1 MTKRGTNDMIDISK
15 HLMNWIRKPRLFFL
29 IQLLLFVTIFAM
41 AFNIEYKH
49 VMDAI
54 RDAGKSNNTNANH
67 IAHMMGEYHK
77 SIVGVLQSYTTRP
90 LLINAVKKKDFEVAT
105 THLAG
110 MKKNNPEIDL
120 IFITDRNGIL
130 WVNYPYFPEAIN
142 KDLSYRDWYKGVSG
156 RGQPYISGVFK
167 LITGK
172 QDLAVAIAVP
182 FFDEKGRVIGIL
194 SVSLRTSV
202 FADDIQSLIR
212 DEMTKITLIDQM
224 GNIIYSNKLPYEKE
238 VMKYPFSFSSDIIT
252 ANAPVKAFMW
262 TVVVEKEKSA
272 ILVSISSHFIHTA
285 VTAFILYLLVGFALV
300 FMRKRVVL
308 QQAFALLASEEKLQE
323 SEEKYRS
330 IFENTTEGI
339 FQTAPEGRFISVNPA
354 MARIH
359 GFSSPEEMVTSIT
372 NIGEQLYLNAEDRKR
387 YREILEKSG
396 TVRNFEVQVYRKDR
410 SIIWTSTSSHI
421 AKDATGKVLYFEGTV
436 EEITERKQS
445 EDKLRKS
452 LGSIIQV
459 LSLML
464 ETRDPYTAG
473 HQKRVSSLARSIAQ
487 EMNLSNDMIGNIR
500 MAGTIHDIG
509 KLSVPAEILSKPTKL
524 TDVEFS
530 LIKIHPQTGYDIL
543 KDVELPS
550 PIARIVLQHHER
562 IDGSGYP
569 QGLKGEEIILEARII
584 AVADVVEAIASH
596 RPYRPARGIDAAL
609 EEIRK
614 NQGVLYDSAAVD
626 ACIRIFEEKSFS
638 FG

>member
-1 MTKRGTNDMIDISK
+1 MIDISK
-15 HLMNWIRKPRLFFL
+15 SVFKWIMKPRSFFL
-29 IQLLLFVTIFAM
+29 IQLLFFVIIFAA
-41 AFNIEYKH
+41 AFHVEYKH
-49 VMDAI
+49 FMNTTKDTI
-54 RDAGKSNNTNANH
+54 KSNNETAEQLSKLIMNH
-67 IAHMMGEYHK
+67 QQAIIG
-77 SIVGVLQSYTTRP
+77 IIRSYGTKRS
-90 LLINAVKKKDFEVAT
+90 LINAVKERDAEAMTIHFVN
-105 THLAG
+105 
-110 MKKNNPEIDL
+110 MRKNMPDL
-120 IFITDRNGIL
+120 DIVFIADTSAVL
-130 WVNYPYFPEAIN
+130 WANYPKQSGSVGKSF
-142 KDLSYRDWYKGVSG
+142 SHRDWYIGTSRQWKPYVSG
-156 RGQPYISGVFK
+156 VYKRIVRSK
-167 LITGK
+167 
-172 QDLAVAIAVP
+172 DLVVAIAVP
-182 FFDEKGRVIGIL
+182 VFDEREKPIGIL
-194 SVSLRTSV
+194 GASQAAVFIKDVIQGSVK
-202 FADDIQSLIR
+202 
-212 DEMTKITLIDQM
+212 DETLKVTLIDQS
-224 GNIIYSNKLPYEKE
+224 GNIIYSSTMADQNEII
-238 VMKYPFSFSSDIIT
+238 KYAYPISGDTIAAYKSVQP
-252 ANAPVKAFMW
+252 NMW
-262 TVVVEKEKSA
+262 TIIVEKEKKDIFSSVSGHFLHAGITSA
-272 ILVSISSHFIHTA
+272 VLYLFIGLTLVLIRKYVVFEQ
-285 VTAFILYLLVGFALV
+285 AFILLSAEE
-300 FMRKRVVL
+300 RVR
-308 QQAFALLASEEKLQE
+308 E

-330 IFENTTEGI
+330 IFENIVEGI
-339 FQTAPEGRFISVNPA
+339 FQTTPEGHFISVNPA

-372 NIGEQLYLNAEDRKR
+372 NIGKQLYLNPEDRKR
-387 YREILEKSG
+387 YQEILQKSG
-396 TVRNFEVQVYRKDR
+396 TVRNFEAQVYRKDGNT
-410 SIIWTSTSSHI
+410 IWTSTSSY
-421 AKDATGKVLYFEGTV
+421 AVKNAAGKMLRFEGIV
-436 EEITERKQS
+436 EDITERKQV
-445 EDKLRKS
+445 EDNLRKS
-452 LGSIIQV
+452 LVGTIQV
-459 LSLML
+459 ISLML
-464 ETRDPYTAG
+464 EIRDPYTAG